1 MGASFFY
8 DPRSEPIKQMLDV
21 MRHHALFPMPPE
33 VTQVILGG
41 GSPIDLDGLRIQSHD
56 EAWNFALN
64 YGYNMGNPAQ
74 RAHVGRVYEDAIDFL
89 EGVVL
94 EGTKL
99 HVPNEL
105 RHVEDPLDLLVW
117 ASERPRTLDGRW
129 SCAILRVMHTL
140 FHVDHNVNLRFL
152 PEIQRQVFSRYDQ
165 YLVCES
171 GQWMLRGAYEVPL
184 VTVERKENKDRVS
197 MLLKMLHKP
206 ENVAETIYDQI
217 GIRLVAEDQ
226 LGVLMVIRFLLD
238 HHVLMPTHI
247 KPSRSRNLMIDLE
260 ALAAWTESMPPL
272 FQIYDLSAEERR
284 ALSHTLAL
292 KPGTLEQNPFSSK
305 DYSAIQFTARTLI
318 RLPGPGAPA
327 LETLQT
333 RLRDLGLAELAEQA
347 RIPEL
352 IREQE
357 EFTFFFAHEVQVMEQ
372 SGFQSSRSGP
382 ASHSEYKQRQR
393 DAARRRVLQGI
404 LQEESC

>member
-1 MGASFFY
+1 M
-8 DPRSEPIKQMLDV
+8 
-21 MRHHALFPMPPE
+21 FPMPPE

-41 GSPIDLDGLRIQSHD
+41 GSPIDLDSLRIHSPG
-56 EAWNFALN
+56 EASNFALN
-64 YGYNMGNPAQ
+64 YGYDMGIPVQ
-74 RAHVGRVYEDAIDFL
+74 RAAVMRVYGDAVDFL
-89 EGVVL
+89 EAVVL

-99 HVPNEL
+99 HVPLEVRDL
-105 RHVEDPLDLLVW
+105 QDPLELLVW
-117 ASERPRTLDGRW
+117 ASDRPRDNRARW

-152 PEIQRQVFSRYDQ
+152 PEIQSQVFSRYDQ
-165 YLVCES
+165 YLVCEEDR
-171 GQWMLRGAYEVPL
+171 WCLRGAYEVPL
-184 VTVERKENKDRVS
+184 VAVERKENKDRVS

-217 GIRLVAEDQ
+217 GIRFVAEDQ

-247 KPSRSRNLMIDLE
+247 KPSRSRNLMIDME
-260 ALAAWTESMPPL
+260 ALAAWSESMPP
-272 FQIYDLSAEERR
+272 FFRIQDLGPEERK
-284 ALSHTLAL
+284 ALSRTLAL
-292 KPGTLEQNPFSSK
+292 KAPCKEQNPFSSK
-305 DYSAIQFTARTLI
+305 DYSAIQFTARTLV
-318 RLPGPGAPA
+318 RLPSPATRA
-327 LETLQT
+327 LETLQE
-333 RLRDLGLAELAEQA
+333 RLQTMGDSELSDLV

-352 IREQE
+352 LQDQE

-382 ASHSEYKQRQR
+382 ASHTEYKQRQR

-404 LQEESC
+404 LQEEAC

>member
-1 MGASFFY
+1 M
-8 DPRSEPIKQMLDV
+8 K
-21 MRHHALFPMPPE
+21 HHDLFPMPPE

-41 GSPIDLDGLRIQSHD
+41 GSSIDLDSLRIHSPG

-64 YGYNMGNPAQ
+64 YGYDMGVPVQ
-74 RAHVGRVYEDAIDFL
+74 RAAVMRVYEDAVDFL
-89 EGVVL
+89 EAVVL
-94 EGTKL
+94 EGTDL
-99 HVPNEL
+99 HVPLEVRDL
-105 RHVEDPLDLLVW
+105 QDPLDLLVW
-117 ASERPRTLDGRW
+117 ASDRPRNARGRW

-152 PEIQRQVFSRYDQ
+152 PEIQRQVFGRYDQ
-165 YLVCES
+165 YLVCEEER
-171 GQWMLRGAYEVPL
+171 WCLRGAYEVPL
-184 VTVERKENKDRVS
+184 VAVERKENKDRVS

-206 ENVAETIYDQI
+206 GNVAETIYDQI
-217 GIRLVAEDQ
+217 GIRFVAEDQ

-247 KPSRSRNLMIDLE
+247 KPSRSRNLMIDME
-260 ALAAWTESMPPL
+260 ALAAWSDSMPP
-272 FQIYDLSAEERR
+272 FFRIQDLETEERKVLSR
-284 ALSHTLAL
+284 ALAL
-292 KPGTLEQNPFSSK
+292 KTPGKDQNPFSSK
-305 DYSAIQFTARTLI
+305 EYSAIQFTARTLV
-318 RLPGPGAPA
+318 RLPSPATRA
-327 LETLQT
+327 LETLQA
-333 RLRDLGLAELAEQA
+333 RLQTMGDTELSDLV

-352 IREQE
+352 LQEQE

-404 LQEESC
+404 IQEEPC

>member
-1 MGASFFY
+1 
-8 DPRSEPIKQMLDV
+8 MLDV

-64 YGYNMGNPAQ
+64 YGYNMGNPIQ

-165 YLVCES
+165 YLVQE
-171 GQWMLRGAYEVPL
+171 GDRWLLRGAYEVPL

-260 ALAAWTESMPPL
+260 ALAAWTEAMPPL

-333 RLRDLGLAELAEQA
+333 RLRNLGLAELAEQA

-352 IREQE
+352 IQEQE

-404 LQEESC
+404 LQEEPC

>member
-1 MGASFFY
+1 MT
-8 DPRSEPIKQMLDV
+8 P
-21 MRHHALFPMPPE
+21 HALFPMPAE

-41 GSPIDLDGLRIQSHD
+41 GSPIDLDSLRIHSPG

-64 YGYNMGNPAQ
+64 YGYDLTVPVQ
-74 RAHVGRVYEDAIDFL
+74 RAAVMRVYEDAVDFL
-89 EGVVL
+89 EAVVL
-94 EGTKL
+94 EGTDL
-99 HVPNEL
+99 HVPFEVRDL
-105 RHVEDPLDLLVW
+105 QDPLDLLVW
-117 ASERPRTLDGRW
+117 ASDRPRNIRGRW

-165 YLVCES
+165 YVVCEEDR
-171 GQWMLRGAYEVPL
+171 WCLRGAYEVPL
-184 VTVERKENKDRVS
+184 VALERKENKDRVS

-217 GIRLVAEDQ
+217 GIRFVAEDQ

-247 KPSRSRNLMIDLE
+247 KPSRSRNLMIDME
-260 ALAAWTESMPPL
+260 ALAAWSEATPPY
-272 FQIYDLSAEERR
+272 FRIQDLGPEERK
-284 ALSHTLAL
+284 ALSRTLAL
-292 KPGTLEQNPFSSK
+292 KSPCKDQNPFSSK
-305 DYSAIQFTARTLI
+305 DYSAIQFTARTLV
-318 RLPGPGAPA
+318 RLPSPATRA
-327 LETLQT
+327 LETLQE
-333 RLRDLGLAELAEQA
+333 RLQTMGDTELSDLV

-352 IREQE
+352 IQDQE

-404 LQEESC
+404 LQEEPC

>member
-1 MGASFFY
+1 MT
-8 DPRSEPIKQMLDV
+8 P
-21 MRHHALFPMPPE
+21 HTLFPMPPE

-41 GSPIDLDGLRIQSHD
+41 GSPIDLDSLRIHSPG
-56 EAWNFALN
+56 EARNFALN
-64 YGYNMGNPAQ
+64 YGYDMDVPVQ
-74 RAHVGRVYEDAIDFL
+74 RAAVMRVYDDAVDFL
-89 EGVVL
+89 EAVVL
-94 EGTKL
+94 EGTNL
-99 HVPNEL
+99 HVPLEVRDL
-105 RHVEDPLDLLVW
+105 QDPLDLLVW
-117 ASERPRTLDGRW
+117 ASDRPRNIRGRW

-152 PEIQRQVFSRYDQ
+152 PEIQRQVFGRYDQ
-165 YLVCES
+165 YLVCEE
-171 GQWMLRGAYEVPL
+171 GRWFLRGAYEVPL
-184 VTVERKENKDRVS
+184 VAVERKENKDRVS

-247 KPSRSRNLMIDLE
+247 KPSRSRNLMIDME
-260 ALAAWTESMPPL
+260 ALAAWSEAAPP
-272 FQIYDLSAEERR
+272 FFRIQDLGPEERQ
-284 ALSHTLAL
+284 ALSQTLAI
-292 KPGTLEQNPFSSK
+292 KSPGKEQNPFSSK
-305 DYSAIQFTARTLI
+305 DYSAIQFTARTLV
-318 RLPGPGAPA
+318 RLPSPATRA
-327 LETLQT
+327 LETLQE
-333 RLRDLGLAELAEQA
+333 RLQTMGDTELSDLVC
-347 RIPEL
+347 IPEL
-352 IREQE
+352 IQDQE

-404 LQEESC
+404 LQEEPC

>member
-1 MGASFFY
+1 MTPHS
-8 DPRSEPIKQMLDV
+8 
-21 MRHHALFPMPPE
+21 LFPMPPE

-41 GSPIDLDGLRIQSHD
+41 GSPIDLDALRIHSPG

-64 YGYNMGNPAQ
+64 YGYDMSVPVQKA
-74 RAHVGRVYEDAIDFL
+74 AVMRVYEDAVDFL
-89 EGVVL
+89 EAVVL
-94 EGTKL
+94 EGTDL
-99 HVPNEL
+99 HVPLEVRDL
-105 RHVEDPLDLLVW
+105 QDPLDLLVW
-117 ASERPRTLDGRW
+117 ASDRPRNIRGRW

-165 YLVCES
+165 YLVCED
-171 GQWMLRGAYEVPL
+171 GHWCLRGAYEVPL
-184 VTVERKENKDRVS
+184 VAAERKENKDRVS

-217 GIRLVAEDQ
+217 GIRFVAEDQ
-226 LGVLMVIRFLLD
+226 LGVLLVIRFLLD

-247 KPSRSRNLMIDLE
+247 KPSRSRNLMIDME
-260 ALAAWTESMPPL
+260 ALAAWSETTPPY
-272 FQIYDLSAEERR
+272 FRIQDLGPEERQ
-284 ALSHTLAL
+284 ALSRTLAI
-292 KPGTLEQNPFSSK
+292 KTPSKEQNPFSSK
-305 DYSAIQFTARTLI
+305 DYAAIQFTARTLV
-318 RLPGPGAPA
+318 RLPSPATRA
-327 LETLQT
+327 LETLQA
-333 RLRDLGLAELAEQA
+333 RLQTMGDTELSDLVC
-347 RIPEL
+347 IPEL
-352 IREQE
+352 LQEQE

-404 LQEESC
+404 LQEEPC

>member
-1 MGASFFY
+1 
-8 DPRSEPIKQMLDV
+8 MLDV
-21 MRHHALFPMPPE
+21 MRHATLFPMPPE

-41 GSPIDLDGLRIQSHD
+41 GSPIDLDGLRIQSLD

-64 YGYNMGNPAQ
+64 YGYDMGVPAQ
-74 RAHVGRVYEDAIDFL
+74 RAHVIRVYEDAIDFL

-94 EGTKL
+94 EGTSL
-99 HVPNEL
+99 HVPHEL
-105 RHVEDPLDLLVW
+105 RRLEDPLDLLLW
-117 ASERPRTLDGRW
+117 ASERPRTHDGRW

-140 FHVDHNVNLRFL
+140 FHVDHNVNLRYL
-152 PEIQRQVFSRYDQ
+152 PEIQNQVFGRYDQ
-165 YLVCES
+165 FLVCEE
-171 GQWMLRGAYEVPL
+171 GRWLLRGAYEVPL
-184 VTVERKENKDRVS
+184 VAVERKENKDRVS

-217 GIRLVAEDQ
+217 GIRFVAEDR
-226 LGVLMVIRFLLD
+226 LGVLLVIRFLLD

-260 ALAAWTESMPPL
+260 ALETWMEGLPPA
-272 FQIYDLSAEERR
+272 FCVQDLAPEERHALSR
-284 ALSHTLAL
+284 ALALAP
-292 KPGTLEQNPFSSK
+292 KGMEQNPFSSK

-318 RLPGPGAPA
+318 RLPDPASPA
-327 LETLQT
+327 LEAIRK
-333 RLRDLGLAELAEQA
+333 RLEALGLPELTESTG
-347 RIPEL
+347 IPEL
-352 IREQE
+352 IQERE

-404 LQEESC
+404 LQEEPC

>member
-1 MGASFFY
+1 
-8 DPRSEPIKQMLDV
+8 
-21 MRHHALFPMPPE
+21 MPPE
-33 VTQVILGG
+33 LTQVILGG
-41 GSPIDLDGLRIQSHD
+41 GSPIDMEAMRIHSLE
-56 EAWNFALN
+56 EARNFAVN
-64 YGYNMGNPAQ
+64 YGYDMAVPVQ
-74 RAHVGRVYEDAIDFL
+74 RAAVHRVYEDAIDFL

-94 EGTKL
+94 EGTDL
-99 HVPNEL
+99 HVPLEIRDL
-105 RHVEDPLDLLVW
+105 QDPLELLVW
-117 ASERPRTLDGRW
+117 ASERPSKDRGRW

-152 PEIQRQVFSRYDQ
+152 PEIQRQVFRRYDQ
-165 YLVCES
+165 HLVCEH
-171 GQWMLRGAYEVPL
+171 GRWFLRGAYEVPL
-184 VTVERKENKDRVS
+184 VATERKENKDRVS

-260 ALAAWTESMPPL
+260 ALETWMEALPPA
-272 FQIYDLSAEERR
+272 FSIQDLTPEARR
-284 ALSHTLAL
+284 ELSHSLAL
-292 KPGTLEQNPFSSK
+292 KIPDKDQNPFSSK
-305 DYSAIQFTARTLI
+305 DYSAIQFTARTLV
-318 RLPGPGAPA
+318 RLPSPATRA
-327 LETLQT
+327 LETLQE
-333 RLRDLGLAELAEQA
+333 RLQTMGDTELSDLV

-352 IREQE
+352 LQDQE

-372 SGFQSSRSGP
+372 SGFQSSRFGP
-382 ASHSEYKQRQR
+382 ASHAEYKQRQR

-404 LQEESC
+404 LQEEPC

>member
-1 MGASFFY
+1 MFDTMTPHS
-8 DPRSEPIKQMLDV
+8 
-21 MRHHALFPMPPE
+21 LFPMPPE
-33 VTQVILGG
+33 VTQVIVGG
-41 GSPIDLDGLRIQSHD
+41 GSSIDLDSLRIHSPG

-64 YGYNMGNPAQ
+64 YGYDMGVPVQ
-74 RAHVGRVYEDAIDFL
+74 RAAVMRVYEDAVDFL
-89 EGVVL
+89 EAVVL
-94 EGTKL
+94 EGSDL
-99 HVPNEL
+99 HVPFEVRDL
-105 RHVEDPLDLLVW
+105 QDPLDLLVW
-117 ASERPRTLDGRW
+117 ASDRPRNIRGRW

-152 PEIQRQVFSRYDQ
+152 PEIQRQVFQRYDQ
-165 YLVCES
+165 YLVCDD
-171 GQWMLRGAYEVPL
+171 GQWWLRGSYEVPL
-184 VTVERKENKDRVS
+184 VAVERKENKDRVS

-217 GIRLVAEDQ
+217 GIRFVAEDQ

-247 KPSRSRNLMIDLE
+247 KPSRSRNLMIDME
-260 ALAAWTESMPPL
+260 ALAAWSESTPPY
-272 FQIYDLSAEERR
+272 FRIQDLGQEERK
-284 ALSHTLAL
+284 ALSSTLTL
-292 KPGTLEQNPFSSK
+292 KAPGKDQNPFSSK
-305 DYSAIQFTARTLI
+305 DYSAIQFTARTLV
-318 RLPGPGAPA
+318 RLPSPATKA
-327 LETLQT
+327 LETLQE
-333 RLRDLGLAELAEQA
+333 RLQTMGDTELSDLV

-352 IREQE
+352 IQDQE

-404 LQEESC
+404 LQEEPC

>member
-1 MGASFFY
+1 MTS
-8 DPRSEPIKQMLDV
+8 
-21 MRHHALFPMPPE
+21 HAMFPLPPE

-41 GSPIDLDGLRIQSHD
+41 GSPIDLDSLRIHSPG
-56 EAWNFALN
+56 EARNFALN
-64 YGYNMGNPAQ
+64 YGYDMDIPVQ
-74 RAHVGRVYEDAIDFL
+74 RAAVLRVYEDAVDFL
-89 EGVVL
+89 EAVVL
-94 EGTKL
+94 EGTDL
-99 HVPNEL
+99 HVPFEVRDL
-105 RHVEDPLDLLVW
+105 QDPLDLLIW
-117 ASERPRTLDGRW
+117 ASERPRNQRCRW
-129 SCAILRVMHTL
+129 ACAVLRVMHTL

-165 YLVCES
+165 YLVCEE
-171 GQWMLRGAYEVPL
+171 GRWLLRGAYEVPL
-184 VTVERKENKDRVS
+184 VAVERKENKDRVS

-247 KPSRSRNLMIDLE
+247 KPSRSRNLMIDME
-260 ALAAWTESMPPL
+260 ALAAWSETMPPS
-272 FQIYDLSAEERR
+272 FRIQDLDPEARKT
-284 ALSHTLAL
+284 LSHTLAI
-292 KPGTLEQNPFSSK
+292 KAPGKDQNPFSSK
-305 DYSAIQFTARTLI
+305 DYSAIQFTARTLV
-318 RLPGPGAPA
+318 RLPSPATKA
-327 LETLQT
+327 LETLQE
-333 RLRDLGLAELAEQA
+333 RLQTMGDTELSDLV

-352 IREQE
+352 IQDQE

-382 ASHSEYKQRQR
+382 ASHTEYKQRQR

-404 LQEESC
+404 LQEEPC

>member
-1 MGASFFY
+1 
-8 DPRSEPIKQMLDV
+8 
-21 MRHHALFPMPPE
+21 MPLE
-33 VTQVILGG
+33 VTQLILGG
-41 GSPIDLDGLRIQSHD
+41 GSPIDLDGLRVHSHE

-64 YGYNMGNPAQ
+64 YGYDMSVPVQ
-74 RAHVGRVYEDAIDFL
+74 RAAVVRVYEDAVDFL

-94 EGTKL
+94 DGTDL
-99 HVPNEL
+99 HVPLEVQDL
-105 RHVEDPLDLLVW
+105 HDPLDLLEW
-117 ASERPRTLDGRW
+117 ASERPQTVRTRW
-129 SCAILRVMHTL
+129 SCAILRIMHTL

-165 YLVCES
+165 YLVCENDL
-171 GQWMLRGAYEVPL
+171 WFLRGAYEVPL
-184 VTVERKENKDRVS
+184 VAVERKENKDRVS

-238 HHVLMPTHI
+238 HHVLMPTNI
-247 KPSRSRNLMIDLE
+247 KPSRSRNLMIDME
-260 ALAAWTESMPPL
+260 ALDAWMEGLPPA
-272 FQIYDLSAEERR
+272 FCIQDLDPEARL
-284 ALSHTLAL
+284 ALSRTLAL
-292 KPGTLEQNPFSSK
+292 KTSGKEQNPFSSK
-305 DYSAIQFTARTLI
+305 DYSAIQFTVRTLV
-318 RLPGPGAPA
+318 RLPSPATRA
-327 LETLQT
+327 LETLQS
-333 RLRDLGLAELAEQA
+333 RLQTMGDSELSDLVC
-347 RIPEL
+347 IPEL
-352 IREQE
+352 LQEQE

-404 LQEESC
+404 LQEEPC

>member
-1 MGASFFY
+1 MT
-8 DPRSEPIKQMLDV
+8 P
-21 MRHHALFPMPPE
+21 HALFPMPPE

-41 GSPIDLDGLRIQSHD
+41 GSSIDLDSLRIHSPG

-64 YGYNMGNPAQ
+64 YGYDMGVPVQ
-74 RAHVGRVYEDAIDFL
+74 RAAVMRVYEDAVDFL
-89 EGVVL
+89 EAVVL
-94 EGTKL
+94 EGTTL
-99 HVPNEL
+99 HVPLEVRDL
-105 RHVEDPLDLLVW
+105 QDPLDLLVW
-117 ASERPRTLDGRW
+117 ASDRPRNIRGRW

-152 PEIQRQVFSRYDQ
+152 PEIQRQVFGRYDQ
-165 YLVCES
+165 YLVCEEDH
-171 GQWMLRGAYEVPL
+171 WYLRGAYEVPL
-184 VTVERKENKDRVS
+184 VAVERKENKDRVS

-247 KPSRSRNLMIDLE
+247 KPSRSRNLMIDME
-260 ALAAWTESMPPL
+260 ALAAWSEATPP
-272 FQIYDLSAEERR
+272 FFRIQDLGPEERK
-284 ALSHTLAL
+284 ALSRTLAI
-292 KPGTLEQNPFSSK
+292 KAPGKDQNPFSSK
-305 DYSAIQFTARTLI
+305 DYSAIQFTARTLV
-318 RLPGPGAPA
+318 RLPSPATKA
-327 LETLQT
+327 LETLQE
-333 RLRDLGLAELAEQA
+333 RLQTMGDTELSDLV

-352 IREQE
+352 LQDQE

-404 LQEESC
+404 LQEEPC

>member
-1 MGASFFY
+1 MT
-8 DPRSEPIKQMLDV
+8 P
-21 MRHHALFPMPPE
+21 HALFPMPAE

-41 GSPIDLDGLRIQSHD
+41 GSPIDLDSLRIHSPG

-64 YGYNMGNPAQ
+64 YGYDLTVPVQ
-74 RAHVGRVYEDAIDFL
+74 RAAVMRVYEDAVDFL
-89 EGVVL
+89 EAVVL
-94 EGTKL
+94 EGTDL
-99 HVPNEL
+99 HVPFEVRDL
-105 RHVEDPLDLLVW
+105 QDPLDLLVW
-117 ASERPRTLDGRW
+117 ASDRPRNIRGRW

-165 YLVCES
+165 YLVCEEDR
-171 GQWMLRGAYEVPL
+171 WCLRGAYEVPL
-184 VTVERKENKDRVS
+184 VAVERKENKDRVS

-217 GIRLVAEDQ
+217 GIRFVAEDQ

-247 KPSRSRNLMIDLE
+247 KPSRSRNLMIDME
-260 ALAAWTESMPPL
+260 ALAAWSEATPPY
-272 FQIYDLSAEERR
+272 FRIQDLGPEERK
-284 ALSHTLAL
+284 ALSRTLAL
-292 KPGTLEQNPFSSK
+292 KSPCKDQNPFSSK
-305 DYSAIQFTARTLI
+305 DYSAIQFTARTLV
-318 RLPGPGAPA
+318 RLPSPA
-327 LETLQT
+327 TRVLETLQE
-333 RLRDLGLAELAEQA
+333 RLQTMGDTELSDLV

-352 IREQE
+352 IQDQE

-404 LQEESC
+404 LQEEPC

>member
-1 MGASFFY
+1 
-8 DPRSEPIKQMLDV
+8 MLDV

-41 GSPIDLDGLRIQSHD
+41 GSPIDLEGLRIQSSD
-56 EAWNFALN
+56 EAWTFALN
-64 YGYNMGNPAQ
+64 YGYDMGVPAQ
-74 RAHVGRVYEDAIDFL
+74 RAKVVKIYEDAIDFL

-94 EGTKL
+94 EGTNL

-105 RHVEDPLDLLVW
+105 RAVGDPLDLLVW
-117 ASERPRTLDGRW
+117 ASERPRTLSGRW
-129 SCAILRVMHTL
+129 ACAILRVMHTL

-165 YLVCES
+165 FLVCEE
-171 GQWMLRGAYEVPL
+171 GRWLLRGAYEVPL
-184 VTVERKENKDRVS
+184 VAVERKENKDRVS

-217 GIRLVAEDQ
+217 GIRFVAEDR
-226 LGVLMVIRFLLD
+226 LGVLMAIRFLLD

-247 KPSRSRNLMIDLE
+247 KPSRSRNLMIDLK
-260 ALAAWTESMPPL
+260 ALAAWTESLPPL
-272 FQIYDLSAEERR
+272 FQIQDLSPEERQ
-284 ALSHTLAL
+284 ALSSTLAL
-292 KPGTLEQNPFSSK
+292 KTGGIEQNPFSSK

-318 RLPGPGAPA
+318 RLPGPGATV
-327 LETLQT
+327 LGTLLD
-333 RLRDLGLAELAEQA
+333 RFRDLGHGNLADLAG
-347 RIPEL
+347 IPEL
-352 IREQE
+352 IQEQE

-404 LQEESC
+404 LQEEPC